1 VPPVIDHT
9 VASATRAEV
18 EKRQEAIRQAEAA
31 WAEAMHAN
39 LAIGTAGASVR
50 TPQEILA
57 AWPAMTMGERRAVVR
72 AYIARVTV
80 AKADPKRRRW
90 QPIGERVEVAWSG

>member
-1 VPPVIDHT
+1 MADGRPAVLKISQCRRSDDHA

-31 WAEAMHAN
+31 WAEALHAN

-50 TPQEILA
+50 TPQETLR
-57 AWPAMTMGERRAVVR
+57 PGRR
-72 AYIARVTV
+72 
-80 AKADPKRRRW
+80 
-90 QPIGERVEVAWSG
+90 